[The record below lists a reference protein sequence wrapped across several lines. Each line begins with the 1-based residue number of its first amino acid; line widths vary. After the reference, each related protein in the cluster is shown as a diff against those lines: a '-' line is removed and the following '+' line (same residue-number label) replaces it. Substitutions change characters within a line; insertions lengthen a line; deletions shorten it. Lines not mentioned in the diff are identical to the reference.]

1 MCVQTNDTFL
11 TRIENT
17 EKKYTIDAQYTQSEC
32 TQLFVLVHRLLLNF
46 RYLERS
52 HGISHFPCIALW
64 HLTFDI
70 WHLTF
75 DSVWRD
81 PKSEQFW
88 GQWVVGDI
96 IFHIYVVRWVGIGS
110 GPVMIYKAITVFQIF
125 LVHGQCE
132 RTEVFQEVF
141 SSHVHVTQTDCLN
154 SLFDV

>member
-11 TRIENT
+11 TRIKNT

-70 WHLTF
+70 WHLTVC
-75 DSVWRD
+75 DETQNLNNSGVSGW
-81 PKSEQFW
+81 
-88 GQWVVGDI
+88 WVTSSFI
-96 IFHIYVVRWVGIGS
+96 NVVRWVGIGS